1 MKGPASVRRGIRVG
15 IVIFPAAALLTWSQT
30 IAAQTG
36 VAEGPHGTNAVQVP
50 FVGCASDGQV
60 GPLEAPKG
68 KAKSVPISAS
78 AAARLAYYAA
88 ENGPQVLGPR
98 GWYCFGTYGSNG
110 ANLFLSPV
118 PINGP
123 DLFSGSWK
131 GFSGPAI
138 QISVSDSGT
147 SGRFEVAAVI
157 ARVFPAHQSFVKD
170 VISEGIEPASS
181 FPTGRY
187 PNDKLTYLNQEKVEF
202 ETPANTDGLGT
213 RSRLLKND
221 MLIRGA
227 AILDPGDDGSLTL
240 VSIRLPANMSDVGD
254 VVIKQ
259 AERDAGNSKN

>member
-1 MKGPASVRRGIRVG
+1 MKDPTSRWRVIRAG
-15 IVIFPAAALLTWSQT
+15 IVIVSVAALLAWRRN
-30 IAAQTG
+30 IVAQTG
-36 VAEGPHGTNAVQVP
+36 TTGASPGTRAVQVP

-68 KAKSVPISAS
+68 KARSLPILASVAE
-78 AAARLAYYAA
+78 RLADYAA

-110 ANLFLSPV
+110 ASLFLSPE
-118 PINGP
+118 PISGK
-123 DLFSGSWK
+123 DLFSDSWK
-131 GFSGPAI
+131 GFSGTAI

-181 FPTGRY
+181 FPTGPY
-187 PNDKLTYLNQEKVEF
+187 PNDKLTYLNPKTVEF

-213 RSRLLKND
+213 RSRLLKNN
-221 MLIRGA
+221 MPIRGV

-240 VSIRLPANMSDVGD
+240 VSIRLPAGLTDLTG
-254 VVIKQ
+254 VIVRQ
-259 AERDAGNSKN
+259 VERDAALLNK